1 MIAIDTDS
9 GSRPDDASSEHGRDA
24 GTPGDR
30 HRGEKGFVLMTVM
43 LVLGLLMGLTVT
55 AHLASQAETRIGGN
69 DYSATRAFY
78 AAEAGAEH
86 MLAELREQLSDGVLT
101 AAKADSA
108 DDNPPSLPMHQF
120 EEYTADL
127 VGGVKNEKI
136 TQGPFSG
143 MWSRTR
149 EVLVTSSVEG
159 PAGSRTT
166 VELNAKALAIPI
178 FQFAAFYNED
188 LEVFPGAAMDLAGR
202 VHTNEQLYMASC
214 GGTDIYNVITVS
226 GHFHQHRK
234 EDDTWN
240 NVCVSPPEDQIRLN
254 DGSWTAIDSDVHDF
268 CSGIGSDPSPSCSDA
283 DEQTFIDYSKANW
296 DNNIQTDAHGIQPL
310 TLPVPDGTPPHVLVE
325 PCTGSEPTAIADVK
339 YACKANIVV
348 EVDGTSVN
356 VNPSGL
362 SGDFAEYQKNEF
374 YDDREQ
380 TGDGGSTYSTS
391 NRDVIELDV
400 AELDSTE
407 YGSGIVYVTA
417 SAAGGTS
424 ADATQYVV
432 RLVNGEDLEA
442 PLTVATNLPMYVQ
455 GDYNT
460 DGQWQPASLAAD
472 ALTILSNSWDDED
485 SDDNEDSTSGE
496 YASDTSIQAA
506 ILAGHTATPSY
517 GSPNPGGQ
525 FENFPRFLEDWG
537 SATAEI
543 QGSFISLWTS
553 QFADS
558 DWECCNY
565 YGPPTR
571 DWRFDTR
578 FEDPENFP
586 PGTPVVG
593 QILRIG
599 FVRTY

>member
-1 MIAIDTDS
+1 MSSHHADRLGTS
-9 GSRPDDASSEHGRDA
+9 ASPPARDA
-24 GTPGDR
+24 ERRSWPELSANED
-30 HRGEKGFVLMTVM
+30 GFALATVM

-69 DYSATRAFY
+69 DYSATRSFY

-86 MLAELREQLSDGVLT
+86 MLAELREQLSDGILT
-101 AAKADSA
+101 AAKADAA
-108 DDNPPSLPMHQF
+108 DDNPPDLPMHTF
-120 EEYTADL
+120 EEYRADL

-159 PAGSRTT
+159 PNGSRTT

-188 LEVFPGAAMDLAGR
+188 LEIFPGAAMDLAGR

-214 GGTDIYNVITVS
+214 GGVDIFNVITVS
-226 GHFHQHRK
+226 QHYHQHRK
-234 EDDTWN
+234 AGTGPECYNDDR
-240 NVCVSPPEDQIRLN
+240 IRLN
-254 DGSWTAIDSDVHDF
+254 DGSWTTVDNDVHDH
-268 CSGIGSDPSPSCSDA
+268 CGGGDPDPSCS
-283 DEQTFIDYSKANW
+283 ESGETSFVNYSKTNW
-296 DNNIQTDAHGIQPL
+296 DNNIQSDAHGIQPL
-310 TLPVPDGTPPHVLVE
+310 TLPVPEGTPPHVLVE

-348 EVDGTSVN
+348 QVTGTSVDVN
-356 VNPSGL
+356 VGSID
-362 SGDFAEYQKNEF
+362 SDFAQYQENEF

-380 TGDGGSTYSTS
+380 TSDGGNSYDTS
-391 NRDVIELDV
+391 NRDVIELDI
-400 AELDSTE
+400 AELDSVE
-407 YGSGIVYVTA
+407 YGAGVVYVTA
-417 SAAGGTS
+417 SDGGAA
-424 ADATQYVV
+424 DDQTQYVV
-432 RLVNGEDLEA
+432 RVTNGEELQA
-442 PLTVATNLPMYVQ
+442 PLTIATNLPMYVH

-460 DGQWQPASLAAD
+460 DGGWQPTSLAAD
-472 ALTILSNSWDDED
+472 ALTILSNNWDDGN
-485 SDDNEDSTSGE
+485 SDDNENSTSGE
-496 YASDTSIQAA
+496 YADDTTIQAA

-517 GSPNPGGQ
+517 GSGNPGGQ
-525 FENFPRFLEDWG
+525 FENFPRFLENWG
-537 SATAEI
+537 SAEAEI
-543 QGSFISLWTS
+543 LGSFISLWTS
-553 QFADS
+553 QIADS
-558 DWECCNY
+558 EWECCNY